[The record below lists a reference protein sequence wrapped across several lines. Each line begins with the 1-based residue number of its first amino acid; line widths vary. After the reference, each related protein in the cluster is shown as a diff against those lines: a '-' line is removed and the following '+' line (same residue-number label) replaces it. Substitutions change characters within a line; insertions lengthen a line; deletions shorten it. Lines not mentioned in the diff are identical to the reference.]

1 MPISIGRNNSS
12 LKAQR
17 QLAATSDRLS
27 RVFERLS
34 SGQRINRASDDA
46 AGLSV
51 AMTLKND
58 SKIFTQAIRN
68 VNDGV
73 SALNIAD
80 QAMGNLSQ
88 IVSRQME
95 LAEQAANGIYSTAQR
110 SAMDTEA
117 QALSQE
123 YSRILATTQFNGQK
137 LIDGS
142 TTGIT
147 LQAGV
152 GTESALT
159 AKIYET
165 TGSGSVTDA
174 GTTTNYTFNLNDN
187 GDGINSYG
195 YLIADLN
202 SDGKSDLIAMSTSS
216 ATLDYASF
224 NLVCVLGSSGGLS
237 ASTGV
242 GETYSAPGEYV
253 TANLISAR
261 VADSTA
267 DGKPDIRV
275 RYSYASEFATIL
287 GTEQEQFT
295 NTSSGTTF
303 SMDFSFNDN
312 LAPASDARFTGNTT
326 ADFNGDGIADNFVD
340 NGNGYTIRIHNTTQ
354 ASATDDLTAPA
365 ISLTSQ
371 ANARTALDNLKT
383 LSSEISQA
391 RGRIGASMSR
401 IASASSILQSTQ
413 TNLVAADG
421 RIRSADIA
429 QESAELTR
437 STILRNMGAAV
448 LAQANQ
454 QPKIAL
460 QLLKN

>member
-46 AGLSV
+46 ASLAVS
-51 AMTLKND
+51 MSLRND
-58 SKIFTQAIRN
+58 SKIFTQAVRN

-80 QAMGNLSQ
+80 QAMANLSQ
-88 IVSRQME
+88 IVARQME
-95 LAEQAANGIYSTAQR
+95 LAEQAANGIYSTSQR

-117 QALSQE
+117 QALAQE
-123 YSRILATTQFNGQK
+123 YSRIIATTQFNGRK

-159 AKIYET
+159 AQIYET
-165 TGSGSVTDA
+165 TGSGSVTDT
-174 GTTTNYTFNLNDN
+174 GTTTNYNFNFTDN

-195 YLIADLN
+195 YLIGDLN
-202 SDGKSDLIAMSTSS
+202 SDGKSDLIALSTSS
-216 ATLDYASF
+216 ATLDYATF
-224 NLVCVLGSSGGLS
+224 NLKYVLGSSGGLS
-237 ASTGV
+237 ENTGV
-242 GETYSAPGEYV
+242 SQTYSVPGEYV
-253 TANLISAR
+253 TVTVNSAR
-261 VADSTA
+261 LADQTG

-275 RYSYASEFATIL
+275 QYFYLSEFLTIN
-287 GTEQEQFT
+287 GIENEQFT
-295 NTSSGTTF
+295 NTTSGGTF
-303 SMDFSFNDN
+303 SMDFSFNDT
-312 LAPASDARFTGNTT
+312 LAPPSNGLFTGNTT

-340 NGNGYTIRIHNTTQ
+340 NGTGYSIRIHNTSQ
-354 ASATDDLTAPA
+354 ASATDDLTAPSF
-365 ISLTSQ
+365 SLTSQ
-371 ANARTALDNLKT
+371 ANARTALDSLKT
-383 LSSEISQA
+383 LYAEISKT
-391 RGRIGASMSR
+391 RGRVGASLSR
-401 IASASSILQSTQ
+401 ISSASSILQSTT
-413 TNLVAADG
+413 TNLTAADS

-460 QLLKN
+460 QLLRT